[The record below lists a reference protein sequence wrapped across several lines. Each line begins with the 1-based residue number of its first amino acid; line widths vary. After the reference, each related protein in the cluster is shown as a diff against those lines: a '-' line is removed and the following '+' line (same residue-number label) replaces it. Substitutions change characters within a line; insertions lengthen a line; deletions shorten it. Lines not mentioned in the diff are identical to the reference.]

1 MDFNI
6 NLDGL
11 DFGNFDFTDFASS
24 LDFNLEDDILNASL
38 SGKRAEPYY
47 SDYEYS
53 NAPLQ
58 KQEWFKPK
66 YKNILNSFFEGQAQS
81 IGAAFTADNARMAVW
96 HDAQKA
102 LNSGA
107 DPDKV
112 FNALR
117 TAGNKSEAKLIEENI
132 TNKRKLAGKKV
143 GSTGQFESLVVD
155 SARENLNTFNSNLR
169 STLQSNPDSFNSQF
183 NALPTNGKLS
193 FLHHQY
199 KQGDLPKDKYE
210 EAYIA
215 TVNSAYDPDAR
226 NTPVFV
232 EVEGKVY
239 LNPNPRQTNKTAD
252 ELLEPDFYNV
262 DKWSAAGGSENAIG
276 VRITGERTDD
286 FDASGFGKFLQ
297 DFSVFRAPL
306 ALVTGGLS
314 EAIISGVAGL
324 SGETLH
330 AGDWL
335 NLAAAG
341 YDLANTPETVPTEP
355 DIFDPIDD
363 GIATIDLDGVPLDIT
378 AGGSVFDSFDEDEQ
392 PEIEIIE
399 TAPSQVETIQELPDA
414 PEAEQEPIEADPID
428 EVITQPTLP
437 EVVEQKEAA
446 AGSGQE
452 DILLRQTYE
461 AVLEGSVPIEEYIR
475 MGGRFVDELRANTPY
490 EEVYAPY
497 EEPVVGGEPVELD
510 ETGEPVQEDDDIFI
524 PDIDFFENIEES
536 AFDVGTGDGT
546 GTGYGTGTGEGTGE
560 GDGTGEGTGTGAD
573 TGLGFGSATRTT
585 DSLFGDM
592 LQLKTQVGSTQE
604 RLRPFSMAPVPS
616 IMRYDVP
623 PVDPIQQFLQQQET
637 QRLRNKPQGMLT
649 NAEILKRFPY

>member
-1 MDFNI
+1 
-6 NLDGL
+6 
-11 DFGNFDFTDFASS
+11 
-24 LDFNLEDDILNASL
+24 
-38 SGKRAEPYY
+38 
-47 SDYEYS
+47 
-53 NAPLQ
+53 
-58 KQEWFKPK
+58 
-66 YKNILNSFFEGQAQS
+66 
-81 IGAAFTADNARMAVW
+81 MAVW

-132 TNKRKLAGKKV
+132 TNIRKLAGKKV

-286 FDASGFGKFLQ
+286 FDASGFKKFLQ

-314 EAIISGVAGL
+314 EAIISGAAGL
-324 SGETLH
+324 SGETLKTS
-330 AGDWL
+330 DWL
-335 NLAAAG
+335 NLASFG
-341 YDLANTPETVPTEP
+341 LNQIANTTGTTAAEAEATARATVDEAITNGTVTTAAEAQALYESTLASIDVAGTLLGVDLTDFATDTGALSSGGSAIADAVSALEAAAEGEGAGVVLNLLEDTVDSLEDVDEDTTPELEIINEIINTIITDDEDEIVPVTGVTPEMPETVVDLEP
-355 DIFDPIDD
+355 E
-363 GIATIDLDGVPLDIT
+363 LDV
-378 AGGSVFDSFDEDEQ
+378 
-392 PEIEIIE
+392 
-399 TAPSQVETIQELPDA
+399 
-414 PEAEQEPIEADPID
+414 EPIEADPID

-437 EVVEQKEAA
+437 EVVEEVVEQEEAA
-446 AGSGQE
+446 EAGGGGE
-452 DILLRQTYE
+452 PAPEPTAPTEPTAPVEGTLDDILLRQVYE
-461 AVLEGSVPIEEYIR
+461 AVLAGEISLDEYIR
-475 MGGRFVDELRANTPY
+475 REALLLMNLDKGFLPMRF
-490 EEVYAPY
+490 
-497 EEPVVGGEPVELD
+497 
-510 ETGEPVQEDDDIFI
+510 
-524 PDIDFFENIEES
+524 
-536 AFDVGTGDGT
+536 
-546 GTGYGTGTGEGTGE
+546 
-560 GDGTGEGTGTGAD
+560 
-573 TGLGFGSATRTT
+573 
-585 DSLFGDM
+585 M
-592 LQLKTQVGSTQE
+592 
-604 RLRPFSMAPVPS
+604 
-616 IMRYDVP
+616 
-623 PVDPIQQFLQQQET
+623 
-637 QRLRNKPQGMLT
+637 
-649 NAEILKRFPY
+649 ILL